1 MKTRIKK
8 IRKSR
13 ALTAAELAKKIGV
26 TQPTI
31 SRYERESRKMT
42 VENAQR
48 ISATLGCTIDE
59 LFEREDEE
67 GVADRKSVV

>member
-1 MKTRIKK
+1 MKTKITK

-31 SRYERESRKMT
+31 SRYERGPRKMT

-48 ISATLGCTIDE
+48 FSTTLGCTIDE
-59 LFEREDEE
+59 LFEREE
-67 GVADRKSVV
+67 GKR

>member
-1 MKTRIKK
+1 MKTKITK

-31 SRYERESRKMT
+31 SRYERGPRKMT

-48 ISATLGCTIDE
+48 ISTTLGCTIDE
-59 LFEREDEE
+59 LFEREE
-67 GVADRKSVV
+67 GKR